1 MYYLILNNIFGIFQI
16 IKCYIWRI
24 FYWNYI
30 ILNNILETLMHDYV
44 SIPNNI
50 TWLLKVTLFSVTEIL
65 HNMNIKKY
73 GIITTFILIYK
84 TVTSV

>member
-1 MYYLILNNIFGIFQI
+1 
-16 IKCYIWRI
+16 
-24 FYWNYI
+24 
-30 ILNNILETLMHDYV
+30 MHDYV

-50 TWLLKVTLFSVTEIL
+50 TWLLKVTLFNVTEIL